1 MAGPSSSTSEIQQEV
16 KEACENYSYLTS
28 ILLDM
33 GYESLLEKFE
43 SSNFTDCMAAIIK
56 VIGTLEQIMD
66 DTTIR
71 KPTGYQYQAHADNIK
86 DFLTRNSVRPS
97 APKQLHS
104 RDLHKLHLDKVL
116 GKIDEAKLKDFI
128 KTYQTQKFLQ
138 KTNHE

>member
-1 MAGPSSSTSEIQQEV
+1 MAGPSSSTSEIQQEI

-28 ILLDM
+28 FLLDM

-56 VIGTLEQIMD
+56 VIGTLEQTMD

-71 KPTGYQYQAHADNIK
+71 KPTKYQAHADNINE
-86 DFLTRNSVRPS
+86 FLTRNSVRPS

-138 KTNHE
+138 KTNNE